1 MPSSSGASIQRYIAL
16 TNVGGRFDFSDIQNQ
31 SGHERILSQEQ
42 SEQIVTKLHAILK
55 PFLLRRLKKDVEKD
69 LPPKKEWVGALAFRR
84 G

>member
-1 MPSSSGASIQRYIAL
+1 MLSSSGALIVRFINL

-69 LPPKKEWVGALAFRR
+69 LPPKKEWVGSLAFRR